1 LFYSFDDVLTS
12 IKESIDKRDMIGEG
26 KVQGRSLSSS
36 LPCDTIRA
44 STEDAMALVEW
55 QIEGMELVNCN
66 CNPGCPCQ
74 FNSLPTHGHCRAHIW
89 VHVERGHF
97 GDVKLD
103 DTRFGVMAAWPGA
116 IHQGNGTH
124 QVIVDDRTTPEQRQ
138 ALETIAKGKETEP
151 GKVIWF
157 IYASMSTTFLPT
169 LTERIDL
176 TMDSDAREA
185 RVVAGV
191 VEGTVSPIRNAVTGM
206 ASRARVTLPMG
217 IEFTEAEIATGTAKS
232 TGPIEI
238 DFTKT
243 HAHFARFNWSTH
255 GVIR

>member
-1 LFYSFDDVLTS
+1 
-12 IKESIDKRDMIGEG
+12 
-26 KVQGRSLSSS
+26 
-36 LPCDTIRA
+36 
-44 STEDAMALVEW
+44 MALVDW

-66 CNPGCPCQ
+66 CNQGCPCQ
-74 FNSLPTHGHCRAHIW
+74 FNSPPTHGHCRAHIW

-97 GDVKLD
+97 GNVTLD
-103 DTRFGVMAAWPGA
+103 DTRFGIMAAWPGA

-124 QVIVDDRTTPEQRQ
+124 QVFVDDRTTPEQHQ

-157 IYASMSTTFLPT
+157 IYAAMSTTFLPT
-169 LTERIDL
+169 VTTRIDL
-176 TMDSDAREA
+176 TMDADAREA
-185 RVVAGV
+185 TVAVAGILD
-191 VEGTVSPIRNAVTGM
+191 GTVSPIRNPVTGL

-217 IEFTEAEIATGTAKS
+217 IEFTDAECASGTAKS
-232 TGPIEI
+232 RGPIDI

-255 GVIR
+255 GVVR